1 MPDCITAACLWLR
14 SLLGLVQTLPSV
26 PELPKQPSSMA
37 DGLLCL
43 SSTLLSGSEFG
54 ESSDVRWDNVKESW
68 AGAASAAFPSTQ
80 VCGFASREVGGS
92 VQGKEQREAAH
103 SNYVFL
109 ELPEAKPLTLISPND
124 SFWSHSHPRGKS
136 GMSSSPF
143 SKGEDLFLTGDYII
157 SGPLAFR
164 KGGWSLCPVLSTQ
177 ILLPPVHL
185 LCLPVFRLSCS
196 ERRLSQLHGP
206 WLAAASPG
214 RGSERPASTAS
225 LSVEERGCASWPWW
239 PLYQQSASRIISPQ
253 IGGWSGKSSPPNQL
267 SRQLARTKSG
277 FRKSQQPYGG
287 IHDTE
292 GISCPA

>member
-1 MPDCITAACLWLR
+1 
-14 SLLGLVQTLPSV
+14 
-26 PELPKQPSSMA
+26 MA
-37 DGLLCL
+37 DGLLCP

-54 ESSDVRWDNVKESW
+54 KSSDARWDNGKEPW

-109 ELPEAKPLTLISPND
+109 ELPEAKPLTFISPNG

-143 SKGEDLFLTGDYII
+143 SKGENLFLTGDYII

-164 KGGWSLCPVLSTQ
+164 KGGWSLCPMLSTQ

-185 LCLPVFRLSCS
+185 LCLPVFRSSCS
-196 ERRLSQLHGP
+196 KRRLSQLHGP

-214 RGSERPASTAS
+214 RGSEHPASTAS
-225 LSVEERGCASWPWW
+225 LSVQERGCAPWPWW
-239 PLYQQSASRIISPQ
+239 PL
-253 IGGWSGKSSPPNQL
+253 
-267 SRQLARTKSG
+267 
-277 FRKSQQPYGG
+277 
-287 IHDTE
+287 
-292 GISCPA
+292 